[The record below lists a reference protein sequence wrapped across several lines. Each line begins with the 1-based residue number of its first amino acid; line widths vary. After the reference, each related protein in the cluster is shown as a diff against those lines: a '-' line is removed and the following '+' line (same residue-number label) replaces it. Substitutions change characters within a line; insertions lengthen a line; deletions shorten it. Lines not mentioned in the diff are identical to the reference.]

1 MLRILQADEGQKPG
15 KLSDWSRHGPE
26 EHLRFR

>member
-1 MLRILQADEGQKPG
+1 MLRILQVAEGQKPG

-26 EHLRFR
+26 EHLHF